1 MSAIRVRLLVLA
13 LLSMCIV
20 GRSAPSSREGRPEPR
35 RGATSAEA
43 AATLTKMPIRFEANA
58 GQHDDG
64 IRFVARRGA
73 TSIALRDDGATVA
86 VHQRTAAKGRGH
98 VEQRANRV
106 VVGLKV
112 AGGRTVAPQASEEL
126 VTKVSYFT
134 GNDPSKWRTG
144 IPTYA
149 KVTYPS
155 VLEGVDLV
163 YHGEGGALEYDFVV
177 APGASVSSVAMDVEG
192 ASKVSLSDRGEL
204 RIHTYA
210 GDIVQP
216 PPVVYQR
223 DARGAKHTIASS
235 YRLVGARSVGFVVS
249 AYDTAKPLVIDPV
262 LAFATYLGG
271 TGYDSVAAVAADAA
285 GNTYVTGSTTS
296 TDFPTANAYDPTF
309 NVYAGCQDCGYTD
322 VYVSKLDPT
331 GTTLLYS
338 TYLGGDA
345 SDDGRAIAVA
355 ADGTAY
361 VTGSTG
367 SHDFPI
373 VNGINPYRGWDG
385 FVARLSANGGALA
398 YSTYLSGFGY
408 DEPSAIAVDATGIYV
423 AGSSTSTNLGV
434 TLQPQAD
441 VVPLGGATGG
451 EDYDA
456 FVAKLSLP
464 GAGGS
469 ELLWVRHVGG
479 EGNDFA
485 TGLAVDG
492 AGNAYVSGVTGSG
505 FPQTGGALLKPQCQ
519 GGDGGSD
526 AFVAKLD
533 GAARTWTYAKC
544 FGGSGEDRAEAIAL
558 DASGNVY
565 VTGATSSADFP
576 APASIYPFAGQDDVF
591 VTKINAAGDAFVY
604 STFIGGSS
612 RDHAYAIAVDAAN
625 AAWITGTTREAET
638 PYPTIIPT
646 QAAHAGGGEGAR
658 DAFVSR
664 VNAGGTA
671 LIFSSFYG
679 GATGEDEGAAI
690 AVRGSSI
697 HVGGNT
703 YSTDLP
709 FVNGRQQTNAGG
721 EDGFVVRLGVP
732 TLLVAPASIKLDVGT
747 GRQFSAVGGAGVGY
761 VFSLQTN
768 ASGAS
773 ITPAGLYTAGANG
786 GVVDVVRVTDAS
798 GLTATA
804 TVEVGQPPAALV
816 ISPASSSAPPRGQ
829 RSFAASGGV
838 APYAFSLIS
847 NASGG
852 LVTSAGTYT
861 AGPKGGVVDVVRLS
875 DAAGN
880 GVSATIVVG
889 PSIAIAP
896 ARPAAPPNGALA
908 FSATGGSGSGYT
920 WAITKN
926 GSNGT
931 IGASTGSYTAGSGS
945 STVDTVQVTDS
956 LGNRASVN
964 VSVGGGLAITPA
976 DPVTTTRGAIA
987 FTAVGGSGA
996 YTWSLT
1002 STPSGGTIDAASGAY
1017 VAGTT
1022 GNSIDT
1028 VRVQDSVGN
1037 GSSVQV
1043 GVGPALTITPAGAE
1057 VVAGGTVTFGAAG
1070 GSGEGYAFTLATST
1084 SGAELGADGVY
1095 TAGAVASS
1103 DVVRLSDSLGSTVEA
1118 TVIVTAAP
1126 GILPDGGVPPGFDA
1140 GTVPGLNIGG
1150 GGIDEDCSCR
1160 AVGASSSGAGSAASV
1175 LSALALTLGAIR
1187 RRRRR

>member
-1 MSAIRVRLLVLA
+1 MSAVRVRLLVLA

-20 GRSAPSSREGRPEPR
+20 RRSPPSPETPR
-35 RGATSAEA
+35 VEAAAAA

-58 GQHDDG
+58 GQHEG
-64 IRFVARRGA
+64 SIRFVARRGA
-73 TSIALRDDGATVA
+73 TSLALRDDGATLA
-86 VHQRTAAKGRGH
+86 VHQRTAAKGRGG
-98 VEQRANRV
+98 VEHRANRV

-112 AGGRTVAPQASEEL
+112 AGGRAGAPRASEEL
-126 VTKVSYFT
+126 VTKVNYFT
-134 GNDPSKWRTG
+134 GADPSKWRTDV
-144 IPTYA
+144 PTYA

-155 VLEGVDLV
+155 VLDGVDLV
-163 YHGEGGALEYDFVV
+163 YHGEDGALEYDFVV
-177 APGASVSSVAMDVEG
+177 APGAPVESVAMNVEG
-192 ASKVSLSDRGEL
+192 ASKMSITDRGEL

-223 DARGAKHTIASS
+223 DASGAKHTIASR
-235 YRLVGARSVGFVVS
+235 YRLVGSSAVGFAVS
-249 AYDTAKPLVIDPV
+249 AYDTTKPLVIDPV
-262 LAFATYLGG
+262 LAYATYLGG

-296 TDFPTANAYDPTF
+296 TDFPTANAYDPSF
-309 NVYAGCQDCGYTD
+309 NVYVACQDCGYTD
-322 VYVSKLDPT
+322 VYVSKLDAT

-338 TYLGGDA
+338 TYLGGDLG
-345 SDDGRAIAVA
+345 DDGRAIAVA

-361 VTGSTG
+361 VTGTTG
-367 SHDFPI
+367 SYDFPI
-373 VNGINPYRGWDG
+373 VNGVNPYRGSDG
-385 FVARLSANGGALA
+385 FVARLAADGSALA
-398 YSTYLSGFGY
+398 YSTYLSGFGH

-434 TLQPQAD
+434 TLQPRAD
-441 VVPLGGATGG
+441 VVPLGGASGG

-464 GAGGS
+464 GAGGN
-469 ELLWVRHVGG
+469 ELLWVRYLGG

-485 TGLAVDG
+485 TGLAIDG
-492 AGNAYVSGVTGSG
+492 DGNAYVSGVTSAG
-505 FPQTGGALLKPQCQ
+505 FPQAGGALFKAQC
-519 GGDGGSD
+519 GDGDGD

-533 GAARTWTYAKC
+533 GAEQTWAYAKC
-544 FGGSGEDRAEAIAL
+544 FGGSGDDRAEAIAL
-558 DASGNVY
+558 DASGDVY
-565 VTGATSSADFP
+565 VTGATDSPDFP
-576 APASIYPFAGQDDVF
+576 APTSIYPFAGQEDVF

-604 STFIGGSS
+604 STFIGGSG
-612 RDHAYAIAVDAAN
+612 RDHAYAIAVDASKT
-625 AAWITGTTREAET
+625 AWITGTTREAAT
-638 PYPTIIPT
+638 PYPTIIPA
-646 QAAHAGGGEGAR
+646 QALHAGGGEGAR

-664 VNAGGTA
+664 VDAGGTA
-671 LIFSSFYG
+671 LIFSTFYG
-679 GATGEDEGAAI
+679 GATGSDEGAAI

-732 TLLVAPASIKLDVGT
+732 ALLVSPASIKLEVGT
-747 GRQFSAVGGAGVGY
+747 GRQFSAAGGAGIGY

-816 ISPASSSAPPRGQ
+816 ITPANTSSPPRGQ

-838 APYAFSLIS
+838 PPYAFSLIS

-852 LVTSAGTYT
+852 VVTAAGAYT
-861 AGPKGGVVDVVRLS
+861 AGAKGGVVDVVRVS

-880 GVSATIVVG
+880 GAAATVAVG
-889 PSIAIAP
+889 PSVTISP
-896 ARPAAPPNGALA
+896 AQPAAPPNGSLT
-908 FSATGGSGSGYT
+908 FSASGGSGSGYA
-920 WAITKN
+920 WAITNN
-926 GSNGT
+926 GSNGA
-931 IGASTGSYTAGSGS
+931 IVASTGSYTAGGGTN
-945 STVDTVQVTDS
+945 TVDTVQVTDS

-976 DPVTTTRGAIA
+976 DPLTTTRGAIA

-996 YTWSLT
+996 YTWSLA
-1002 STPSGGTIDAASGAY
+1002 SAPSGGTIDAATGAY
-1017 VAGTT
+1017 VAGAT
-1022 GNSIDT
+1022 GDTIDT

-1037 GSSVQV
+1037 GSAVQV
-1043 GVGPALTITPAGAE
+1043 RVGPALTLSPPGAE
-1057 VVAGGTVTFGAAG
+1057 VVAGATVTFGAAG
-1070 GSGEGYAFTLATST
+1070 GSGEGYAFTLAANA
-1084 SGAELGADGVY
+1084 SGAALSADGVY
-1095 TAGAVASS
+1095 T
-1103 DVVRLSDSLGSTVEA
+1103 
-1118 TVIVTAAP
+1118 
-1126 GILPDGGVPPGFDA
+1126 
-1140 GTVPGLNIGG
+1140 
-1150 GGIDEDCSCR
+1150 
-1160 AVGASSSGAGSAASV
+1160 
-1175 LSALALTLGAIR
+1175 
-1187 RRRRR
+1187 